1 MQIYVDSR
9 VVAAKCCIGENRRPS
24 MENLLRGPTDPPIPA
39 QGKTSVLA
47 ARNRRVRGKN
57 EDSHVTWRWLRHL
70 GRWAAWR
77 APPEPQS
84 ATRRPVVNWRT
95 RGLGVAFF
103 AALIAS
109 VAHAEPRP
117 WLVWQSTT
125 RRRAPL
131 RLRYAAL
138 SRSTRHARSR
148 HGGAGIRQLPHLATE
163 VYLSDVADA
172 RFFEAMQFDDGR
184 RLEPLLGTDGYARL
198 KLALGD
204 TAPADDVLARTKPWA
219 ALLRIAAP
227 QPPVDGAT
235 LDRELVTTARV
246 RHMTILG
253 LEWLDE
259 QIAALDAIPLDTQV
273 AVLRHAIDDRAGVA
287 AQIEPTIQAW
297 LKRDLAAL
305 SRINLAEEAG
315 DPELA
320 RHYALLT
327 RHIVDN
333 RTVVMAHRLFLPLRA
348 GKVFV
353 AVGALHLYGERGLL
367 ALLRQQGYQVR
378 RIY

>member
-1 MQIYVDSR
+1 VIWHW
-9 VVAAKCCIGENRRPS
+9 P
-24 MENLLRGPTDPPIPA
+24 
-39 QGKTSVLA
+39 
-47 ARNRRVRGKN
+47 
-57 EDSHVTWRWLRHL
+57 RHL
-70 GRWAAWR
+70 GGWAP

-84 ATRRPVVNWRT
+84 APRRPVVSWRT
-95 RGLGVAFF
+95 RGLYATLF

-109 VAHAEPRP
+109 IAQAEPYDRGLLWRIDKP
-117 WLVWQSTT
+117 GVAPSYVFGTLHSADPRVTALT
-125 RRRAPL
+125 PPVARAFASC
-131 RLRYAAL
+131 R
-138 SRSTRHARSR
+138 TF
-148 HGGAGIRQLPHLATE
+148 ATE

-172 RFFEAMQFDDGR
+172 RFFEAMQFDDGH

-204 TAPADDVLARTKPWA
+204 TAPPDDVLARTKPWA
-219 ALLRIAAP
+219 ALLRVAAP

-235 LDRELVTTARV
+235 LDRELVATARA

-259 QIAALDAIPLDTQV
+259 QIAALDAIPLDTQL
-273 AVLRHAIDDRAGVA
+273 ALLRHAIDDRAGLA
-287 AQIEPTIQAW
+287 AQIEPTIRAW
-297 LKRDLAAL
+297 LERDLAAL
-305 SRINLAEEAG
+305 SRINLAAAAG

-320 RHYALLT
+320 RHYAVLT

-333 RTVVMAHRLFLPLRA
+333 RNVVMAHRLFLPLRA

-378 RIY
+378 RVY